1 MIKAVAIDD
10 ERNAVGIII
19 EFCNRI
25 PYVEI
30 IASFTDP
37 LAALTYVEQNPD
49 VDLLFLDIQMSRL
62 NGLALAKKVENVKI
76 ILTSA
81 YPNYAIEGY
90 ELDVV
95 DYLLKPFSFERFE
108 RAVQK
113 ALEIIEKRQV
123 RVGEQIKT
131 ITPSTE
137 DFIFIKSDH
146 KNIKVYLNEI
156 IYIEG
161 SGNYI
166 TIHTTNSKIMALQNL
181 KYFEKQ
187 LKQYQFIR
195 IHKSFIVAVKYI
207 EAIETKTLRIDNI
220 NLPIGESY
228 KNNFIQFMKKNYT
241 QF

>member
-1 MIKAVAIDD
+1 MIKAVVIDD

-19 EFCNRI
+19 EFCKKI
-25 PYVEI
+25 SYVEI

-37 LAALTYVEQNPD
+37 LEALIYVEQNPD

-62 NGLALAKKVENVKI
+62 NGLSLAKKIENIKI

-81 YPNYAIEGY
+81 YPNYAIQGY

-108 RAVQK
+108 RATQK
-113 ALEIIEKRQV
+113 AKEIIGKGQAAIR
-123 RVGEQIKT
+123 EQIKT
-131 ITPSTE
+131 ETSSDE
-137 DFIFIKSDH
+137 NFVFIKSDL
-146 KNIKVYLNEI
+146 KNKKVYLKEI

-161 SGNYI
+161 SGNYV
-166 TIHTTNSKIMALQNL
+166 TIHTVNSKIMTLQNL
-181 KYFEKQ
+181 IYFEMQ
-187 LKQYQFIR
+187 LKQFQFIR
-195 IHKSFIVAVKYI
+195 IHKSYIVSVKYI
-207 EAIETKTLRIDNI
+207 QNIETRNILIDNV

-228 KNNFIQFMKKNYT
+228 KNNVTNYMRKNRT